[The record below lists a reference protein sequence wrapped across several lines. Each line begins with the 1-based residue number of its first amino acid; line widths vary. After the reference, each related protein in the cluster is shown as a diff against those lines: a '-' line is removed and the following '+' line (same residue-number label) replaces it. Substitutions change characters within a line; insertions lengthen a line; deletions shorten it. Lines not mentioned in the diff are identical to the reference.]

1 MNKLKRYRL
10 KINPKNGAVVDFIS
24 QVDSPAIERGFLKF
38 KNIENFTMNEDKMEL
53 FGPVLIPDM
62 PIYRRNE
69 KMGEYEVYF
78 TTQDIKDI
86 QMNFMKSGYQNN
98 INLDHTDT
106 MASSYVFE
114 SFVSDDLVP
123 NPLPYS
129 DLPIGTWFVRV
140 KVEDKNVW
148 NDIKSGKRNGF
159 SIEGMFEYIVDEFE
173 KNFLENQFEN
183 TTNIY
188 ETQQKITLEKML
200 KDVFKK
206 IFADLANE
214 FENKEK
220 MEEVTVEVKEE
231 VTEVTE
237 QLDMNV
243 PDSNVSQD
251 IVVGNEYQKV
261 SSMDYKIS
269 SREIGQ
275 KVEMV
280 DSNSELVSAPD
291 GCYEFEDGFKFC
303 VVNGL
308 ISEIDGQE
316 MDMKMEEV
324 VKYAEVSPETMAIIE
339 GLQKTVED
347 LRLELES
354 IKTNVPTQESMNI
367 AMDEIKKEFRLVF
380 EKYSQIPA
388 EPSKIVKSNV
398 VKDDNKIK
406 MEAFFASLRK

>member
-1 MNKLKRYRL
+1 L
-10 KINPKNGAVVDFIS
+10 
-24 QVDSPAIERGFLKF
+24 
-38 KNIENFTMNEDKMEL
+38 ED
-53 FGPVLIPDM
+53 
-62 PIYRRNE
+62 
-69 KMGEYEVYF
+69 
-78 TTQDIKDI
+78 
-86 QMNFMKSGYQNN
+86 
-98 INLDHTDT
+98 
-106 MASSYVFE
+106 
-114 SFVSDDLVP
+114 
-123 NPLPYS
+123 
-129 DLPIGTWFVRV
+129 
-140 KVEDKNVW
+140 
-148 NDIKSGKRNGF
+148 
-159 SIEGMFEYIVDEFE
+159 
-173 KNFLENQFEN
+173 

-206 IFADLANE
+206 IFSDLANE

-220 MEEVTVEVKEE
+220 MEVVTEEVKEE
-231 VTEVTE
+231 VTEE
-237 QLDMNV
+237 LDMTV
-243 PDSNVSQD
+243 PDSNVSTD
-251 IVVGNEYQKV
+251 APVANEYQKV

-316 MDMKMEEV
+316 MDMEMKEV
-324 VKYAEVSPETMAIIE
+324 VQYAEVSPETMAIIE
-339 GLQKTVED
+339 GLQKTVDE